1 MIIFCIL
8 ALKYS
13 TNIQHFTETTNIIRI
28 NSVKCLNHNHAV
40 FFFRTDIHPMVAID
54 QKIRDIIEFL
64 GLNNHSFAK
73 QIGVT
78 STTIDSITTGRL
90 QSDGSRKRTKPGYDL
105 LERIISEF
113 DIDPEYLFGRST
125 TMTRQALPKAP
136 TYGGIPQV
144 VAVNQEGHEN
154 IVYVPSKAR
163 AGYLDGY
170 GDMEYIETLP
180 SFHMP
185 HLTNGTFRCFEV
197 QGNSMVRTFFDGDL
211 VFGKYVEALS
221 DIKDGRVYVIV
232 SKNDGIVLKRVINR
246 IEERGKLI
254 LKSDNKNGHYPT
266 YTINSDEIMEAW
278 YVTMFASKQMPE
290 PVDVYDRLHDLET
303 KIVSL
308 EEALQQKS

>member
-1 MIIFCIL
+1 
-8 ALKYS
+8 
-13 TNIQHFTETTNIIRI
+13 
-28 NSVKCLNHNHAV
+28 
-40 FFFRTDIHPMVAID
+40 MVEID
-54 QKIRDIIEFL
+54 TKIREIIDFF

-73 QIGVT
+73 RIGVT

-105 LERIISEF
+105 LERMIDEF
-113 DIDPEYLFGRST
+113 SIDPEYLFGKSNQILKQKQQEIT
-125 TMTRQALPKAP
+125 

-144 VAVNQEGHEN
+144 VAVNQEGDEN
-154 IVYVPSKAR
+154 VVYVPIKAR

-170 GDMEYIETLP
+170 GDTEFIETLP
-180 SFHMP
+180 SFNMP

-211 VFGKYVEALS
+211 VFGKYVEDLQ

-254 LKSDNKNGHYPT
+254 LKSDNKDGNYPT
-266 YTINSDEIMEAW
+266 YTINSEEIMEAW

-303 KIVSL
+303 KIVLL
-308 EEALQQKS
+308 EEELRRTH

>member
-1 MIIFCIL
+1 
-8 ALKYS
+8 
-13 TNIQHFTETTNIIRI
+13 
-28 NSVKCLNHNHAV
+28 
-40 FFFRTDIHPMVAID
+40 MVAID
-54 QKIRDIIEFL
+54 EKIREIIDFF

-73 QIGVT
+73 RIGVT

-105 LERIISEF
+105 LERIIDEF
-113 DIDPEYLFGRST
+113 NIDPEYLFGKSHHMLKQKSQEIT
-125 TMTRQALPKAP
+125 

-144 VAVNQEGHEN
+144 VAVNQEGDEN
-154 IVYVPSKAR
+154 VVYVPIKAR

-170 GDMEYIETLP
+170 GDTEFIETLP
-180 SFHMP
+180 SFNMP

-211 VFGKYVEALS
+211 VFGKYVEDLN
-221 DIKDGRVYVIV
+221 DIKDGRIYVIV

-254 LKSDNKNGHYPT
+254 LKSDNKDGNYPT
-266 YTINSDEIMEAW
+266 YTINSEEIVEAW

-303 KIVSL
+303 KIVLL
-308 EEALQQKS
+308 EEELRRNN